1 MVDSVFKSLFE
12 GLRGYEILMVVLG
25 TLFFIVLLVRLM
37 RTRDNYGGLIAFFL
51 LAIVMIGYPSIQK
64 IKYDNGVVEIDKIG
78 SGELPAPTE
87 PAARASVA
95 ETLAFVEQRA
105 PTAAT
110 KASVAVAY
118 QKIGDADKAYDIAQK
133 VAPGAS
139 PQVATTLAPIFT
151 AKLKA
156 TLPAEQPTAAQQ
168 QEIATLTK
176 HLETAKLTPEQQ
188 LTLAGGQAALGKRED
203 AARTVEAAKRI
214 DPHITISPKLER
226 ALQGSP

>member
-1 MVDSVFKSLFE
+1 MFDSVFKSLFE

-78 SGELPAPTE
+78 SGEVPAPTD
-87 PAARASVA
+87 AAGRASVA

-105 PTAAT
+105 PTPITQARVAA
-110 KASVAVAY
+110 VY
-118 QKIGDADKAYDIAQK
+118 QRIGDETKAYDIAQK

-139 PQVATTLAPIFT
+139 AEVATTLAPIFT

-156 TLPAEQPTAAQQ
+156 LPVEQPTATQQ

-188 LTLAGGQAALGKRED
+188 VTLAGGQAALGKKED
-203 AARTVEAAKRI
+203 AAKTVEAAKRL
-214 DPHITISPKLER
+214 DPRITISPKLER
-226 ALQGSP
+226 ALQGTQ

>member
-1 MVDSVFKSLFE
+1 MIDSVFKSLFE

-25 TLFFIVLLVRLM
+25 TLFFIVLLVRLL

-78 SGELPAPTE
+78 SGEVPP
-87 PAARASVA
+87 PSDPKARASVA

-105 PTAAT
+105 PTPITQARVAA
-110 KASVAVAY
+110 AY
-118 QKIGDADKAYDIAQK
+118 QKIGDAGKALDIAQK

-139 PQVATTLAPIFT
+139 PQVATTLAPIFA

-156 TLPAEQPTAAQQ
+156 LPTEQPTPAEQ
-168 QEIATLTK
+168 QEIAMLTK
-176 HLETAKLTPEQQ
+176 HLETATLTPEQQ
-188 LTLAGGQAALGKRED
+188 IALAGGQAALGKKED
-203 AARTVEAAKRI
+203 AVRTIEAAKRV
-214 DPHITISPKLER
+214 DPHVAISPKLER
-226 ALQGSP
+226 ALHGTQ